1 MDDERLLLSL
11 AEGRVSKCKNQYVI
25 TSTNFLD
32 VNQQSLILSKFAR
45 EHEVKTILYGGF
57 SEAERAI
64 AVFAPDFLNVTT
76 SEELLKYFT
85 ENTDDNPLTLL
96 RIKKDNFSNIGHR
109 DYLGALMGLGIK
121 RETLGDIVIT
131 KTGADL
137 VCLKQIA
144 PYIITE
150 LTSAG
155 RATLNVKE
163 ISFTEISA
171 NIATAK
177 EDTVSVTSM
186 RLDNIISACFKLSRT
201 GASEAV
207 NSGLVFV
214 NSVQATKCDKK
225 ISFGDKIVYRSKGKV
240 ILKEQSGLSKKGR
253 IFIKIDI
260 YG

>member
-11 AEGRVSKCKNQYVI
+11 AEGRISKCKSQYTV

-32 VNQQSLILSKFAR
+32 VNQQSVILSKFSR
-45 EHEVKTILYGGF
+45 EPDVKTVLYGGF
-57 SEAERAI
+57 DEAERNI
-64 AVFAPDFLNVTT
+64 AVFVPDFLNI
-76 SEELLKYFT
+76 SSFEELQNYFNDNP
-85 ENTDDNPLTLL
+85 EDNPLTLL

-121 RETLGDIVIT
+121 RETIGDIVIT

-137 VCLKQIA
+137 VCLKQMASFIKN
-144 PYIITE
+144 E

-155 RATLNVKE
+155 RATLNVE
-163 ISFTEISA
+163 EAPFSDIENNISSA
-171 NIATAK
+171 REEN
-177 EDTVSVTSM
+177 VSVTSM
-186 RLDNIISACFKLSRT
+186 RLDNIISACFKLSRN

-225 ISFGDKIVYRSKGKV
+225 VNFGDKIVFRSKGKI

-253 IFIKIDI
+253 IFMKIDFF
-260 YG
+260 G